1 MKTQVVQESDDA
13 IFTLTL
19 QNDATDRFFWLQ
31 DKRSGTV
38 NFEAEGQYAG
48 SDAIVK
54 ECTVMRDGLHL
65 VLSSGAI
72 VSFYFSSLSLRE
84 YLGVVSA
91 LKKLY
96 AARPEVLE
104 VFDA

>member
-1 MKTQVVQESDDA
+1 MKTQVAQESDDA

-19 QNDATDRFFWLQ
+19 QNDATDRFYWMQ
-31 DKRSGTV
+31 DKKSGTV

-54 ECTVMRDGLHL
+54 ECTLMRDGVHII
-65 VLSSGAI
+65 LSSGEI
-72 VSFYFSSLSLRE
+72 VSFYFYDQSLRE

-96 AARPEVLE
+96 SPRPEVLE